1 MSDLSIKIHWQRAAP
16 VFATGTYSNSHIVQM
31 NQLHEIDVDSAPDW
45 GGDPAHANP
54 EQALASTLSGCQMSV
69 TRVNLNPISHFDT
82 GFAAADEKLAK
93 MQDPFSL
100 FYKYTENKTIMQ
112 S

>member
-1 MSDLSIKIHWQRAAP
+1 MPDLSIKIHWQRAAP

-69 TRVNLNPISHFDT
+69 TRVNAGPI
-82 GFAAADEKLAK
+82 L
-93 MQDPFSL
+93 PFLQVHRKQNNNAIINSNL
-100 FYKYTENKTIMQ
+100 
-112 S
+112 

>member
-1 MSDLSIKIHWQRAAP
+1 MSDLSIKIHWQRPAP

-54 EQALASTLSGCQMSV
+54 
-69 TRVNLNPISHFDT
+69 
-82 GFAAADEKLAK
+82 
-93 MQDPFSL
+93 
-100 FYKYTENKTIMQ
+100 
-112 S
+112 

>member
-1 MSDLSIKIHWQRAAP
+1 M
-16 VFATGTYSNSHIVQM
+16 QM

-69 TRVNLNPISHFDT
+69 TRVNLNPIAHFDT

-100 FYKYTENKTIMQ
+100 FTSTQKTKQ
-112 S
+112 